1 MARTKGKIMSNM
13 KETHTN
19 ADMSHQNSLSYKV
32 GEFFDSLRENG
43 VKSTIDKIL
52 QRIYY
57 KIKGVDFSTENL
69 HDLTLTGDFKDH
81 GTALVSTSKDFF
93 KKVFEDLEK
102 IIGKKIEK
110 NIFLDYG
117 SGKGGAIIQ
126 ARNAGFKQS
135 IGIEFAK
142 ELHDVAEVNIK
153 RLGLKNVDSFY
164 QDATTYLPPL
174 DISIIYLFNPF
185 DAVVM
190 EKVAQNI
197 VSLKDNFK
205 NDVYIIY
212 GNPSCDVLDKYFTP
226 IHQTEHASG
235 ARVNYYKVT

>member
-1 MARTKGKIMSNM
+1 MAGTKGKVMS
-13 KETHTN
+13 THTN
-19 ADMSHQNSLSYKV
+19 ADMSHQNSLSYKL
-32 GEFFDSLRENG
+32 GEFFDSIKENG
-43 VKSTIDKIL
+43 LSSTLDKIS
-52 QRIYY
+52 QRVYY

-69 HDLTLTGDFKDH
+69 HELTLTGDYKDH

-93 KKVFEDLEK
+93 KKVFEDLEN
-102 IIGKKIEK
+102 IIEKKIEK

-126 ARNAGFKQS
+126 ARNSGFNQS

-142 ELHDVAEVNIK
+142 ELHDVAELNIK
-153 RLGLKNVDSFY
+153 RLGLNHVDSFY

-174 DISIIYLFNPF
+174 DISVIYLFNPF

-197 VSLKDNFK
+197 VSLKEDFK

-212 GNPSCDVLDKYFTP
+212 GNPSCEVLDHYFTLLDK
-226 IHQTEHASG
+226 TEHASG
-235 ARVNYYKVT
+235 ARVHYYKVT

>member
-1 MARTKGKIMSNM
+1 M
-13 KETHTN
+13 KKTDTN
-19 ADMSHQNSLSYKV
+19 ADMSHQNSVSYKI
-32 GEFFDSLRENG
+32 GEFFNSLGENG
-43 VKSTIDKIL
+43 VKSTITKIS
-52 QRIYY
+52 QRVYY

-69 HDLTLTGDFKDH
+69 HDLTLTGNFKEH

-93 KKVFEDLEK
+93 KKSFDDLEE
-102 IIGKKIEK
+102 IVGSKIEK

-126 ARNAGFKQS
+126 AKNFGFKES

-142 ELHDVAEVNIK
+142 ELDVVAKLNIK
-153 RLGLKNVDSFY
+153 RLGVKHVTSFY
-164 QDATTYLPPL
+164 KDATEYLPPL
-174 DISIIYLFNPF
+174 DISVIYLFNPF

-190 EKVAQNI
+190 EKVAENI
-197 VSLKDNFK
+197 ASLKEDFK

-212 GNPSCDVLDKYFTP
+212 GNPSCDVLDNYFTLLNK
-226 IHQTEHASG
+226 TEHVSG

>member
-1 MARTKGKIMSNM
+1 M

-19 ADMSHQNSLSYKV
+19 ADMSHQNSLRYKIGEFLDSLKANGLRSTVDKISQRVYYKV
-32 GEFFDSLRENG
+32 
-43 VKSTIDKIL
+43 
-52 QRIYY
+52 
-57 KIKGVDFSTENL
+57 KGVDFSTENL
-69 HDLTLTGDFKDH
+69 HGLTLTGDFQDH

-142 ELHDVAEVNIK
+142 ELHEVAELNIK
-153 RLGLKNVDSFY
+153 RLGLKHVDSFY
-164 QDATTYLPPL
+164 QDATLYLPPL
-174 DISIIYLFNPF
+174 DISVIYLFNPF

-197 VSLKDNFK
+197 RSLKEDYK
-205 NDVYIIY
+205 NDVYIVY
-212 GNPSCDVLDKYFTP
+212 GNPSCEVLDNYFKLLDK
-226 IHQTEHASG
+226 TEHVSG

>member
-1 MARTKGKIMSNM
+1 MARTKGKTM
-13 KETHTN
+13 KDTHTN
-19 ADMSHQNSLSYKV
+19 ADMSHQNSLSYKL
-32 GEFFDSLRENG
+32 GEFFESLKENG
-43 VKSTIDKIL
+43 IKLTIDKIF
-52 QRIYY
+52 QRVYY
-57 KIKGVDFSTENL
+57 KLKGVDFSTENL

-93 KKVFEDLEK
+93 KKVFEDLED
-102 IIGKKIEK
+102 ITGKKIEK

-126 ARNAGFKQS
+126 ARNIGFKQS

-142 ELHDVAEVNIK
+142 ELHAVAEVNIE
-153 RLGLKNVDSFY
+153 RLGLKNIDSFY

-174 DISIIYLFNPF
+174 DISVIYLFNPF

-197 VSLKDNFK
+197 ASLKDDFK
-205 NDVYIIY
+205 NNVYIIY
-212 GNPSCDVLDKYFTP
+212 GNPSCEVLDDYFTLLD
-226 IHQTEHASG
+226 QTEHVSG
-235 ARVNYYKVT
+235 ARVTYYKVIPA

>member
-1 MARTKGKIMSNM
+1 MSQ
-13 KETHTN
+13 THTN

-32 GEFFDSLRENG
+32 GEFFESIRDNG
-43 VKSTIDKIL
+43 VKSTVDKIV
-52 QRIYY
+52 QRVYY

-69 HDLTLTGDFKDH
+69 HNLTLTGDFKEH

-102 IIGKKIEK
+102 ISGIKIEK

-142 ELHDVAEVNIK
+142 ELHEVANQNIEK
-153 RLGLKNVDSFY
+153 LGLENVDSYY
-164 QDATTYLPPL
+164 QDATLYLPPL
-174 DISIIYLFNPF
+174 DISVIYLFNPF
-185 DAVVM
+185 DGVVM

-197 VSLKDNFK
+197 ASLKDDFK

-212 GNPSCDVLDKYFTP
+212 GNPSCKVLDNYFTLLEK
-226 IHQTEHASG
+226 TEHPSG
-235 ARVNYYKVT
+235 ARVNYYKVI

>member
-1 MARTKGKIMSNM
+1 M
-13 KETHTN
+13 KETHIN
-19 ADMSHQNSLSYKV
+19 ADMSHQNGLSYKM
-32 GEFFDSLRENG
+32 GEFFDSLRANG
-43 VKSTIDKIL
+43 VRSTVDKII
-52 QRIYY
+52 QRVYY
-57 KIKGVDFSTENL
+57 QIKGVDFSTENL
-69 HDLTLTGDFKDH
+69 HDLTLTGEFKEH

-102 IIGKKIEK
+102 ILGKKIEK

-126 ARNAGFKQS
+126 ARNIGFKQS

-142 ELHDVAEVNIK
+142 ELHAVAEINIK
-153 RLGLKNVDSFY
+153 RLGLKHVDSFY
-164 QDATTYLPPL
+164 QDATTYLPPK
-174 DISIIYLFNPF
+174 DISVIYLFNPF

-197 VSLKDNFK
+197 VLLKKDFK

-212 GNPSCDVLDKYFTP
+212 GNPSCEVLDHYFTLLDK
-226 IHQTEHASG
+226 TKHASG